1 MDVQLA
7 LLSKVVIYAELR
19 PVVDARITLDFFT
32 DDHYKRIYS
41 YMLEHWRTY
50 NVCPDAAVM
59 KMAFPN
65 AKWTDDPQ
73 PIEFFI
79 DQLRKRRKHSILLEG
94 LNEAAGFFQSTDP
107 DAVDGMEDAIASALL
122 QARLE
127 TSPSL
132 DVGMTTSR
140 TKINELLDIRGDDPG
155 YLRGI
160 STGFDGIDYV
170 TGGYQPEQFIVMLG
184 TPKSFKSATLLAS
197 AIAVHG
203 SAHLPLFIGFEMSNT
218 EQMDRTI
225 SLISGVSLTKIM
237 TGALTLN
244 ERRKIDA
251 ALALYEGMKPFIFS
265 TDISAGM
272 TVGGVQ
278 AKIQEYMPDVVFI
291 DGAYHMQSE
300 IPNAEPGSA
309 QALTNISRSL
319 KRLAQSSKIPIVIT
333 TQASLHRS
341 KSGITLMSAMYT
353 QAWGQDAD
361 VLLGVERIGERQETE
376 STTDPVQVKF
386 KVVESRSGP
395 RRASVL
401 EWDWSR
407 GRVREMTAAELS
419 QHRPAGYTSDDGTED
434 WKQK

>member
-1 MDVQLA
+1 
-7 LLSKVVIYAELR
+7 
-19 PVVDARITLDFFT
+19 
-32 DDHYKRIYS
+32 
-41 YMLEHWRTY
+41 
-50 NVCPDAAVM
+50 
-59 KMAFPN
+59 
-65 AKWTDDPQ
+65 
-73 PIEFFI
+73 
-79 DQLRKRRKHSILLEG
+79 
-94 LNEAAGFFQSTDP
+94 
-107 DAVDGMEDAIASALL
+107 
-122 QARLE
+122 
-127 TSPSL
+127 
-132 DVGMTTSR
+132 
-140 TKINELLDIRGDDPG
+140 
-155 YLRGI
+155 
-160 STGFDGIDYV
+160 
-170 TGGYQPEQFIVMLG
+170 
-184 TPKSFKSATLLAS
+184 
-197 AIAVHG
+197 
-203 SAHLPLFIGFEMSNT
+203 
-218 EQMDRTI
+218 
-225 SLISGVSLTKIM
+225 M